1 MEHFV
6 NVSSIR
12 IVSGIRREWTK
23 MVMAP
28 HFQRGTGVY
37 ADKWWSYH
45 LEREAFNCGE
55 EMSRREALIVYFV
68 DDGTNWPGATTDYP
82 TAWRPVAPDTVA
94 EGEIKFV
101 CAWKTK

>member
-1 MEHFV
+1 
-6 NVSSIR
+6 
-12 IVSGIRREWTK
+12 
-23 MVMAP
+23 
-28 HFQRGTGVY
+28 
-37 ADKWWSYH
+37 
-45 LEREAFNCGE
+45 
-55 EMSRREALIVYFV
+55 MSRREALIVYFV